1 MELERARN
9 RAGLGLWAGKTWAHS
24 SLDGTDWA
32 HCEGDVEGVGSF
44 FVLGSSFSSS
54 FISSLI
60 EKHFACSY

>member
-32 HCEGDVEGVGSF
+32 HCEGDVEGRGLF
-44 FVLGSSFSSS
+44 FRSRFVVF
-54 FISSLI
+54 F
-60 EKHFACSY
+60 FFYFFFD